1 MGIDKL
7 VKNLHK
13 NLDQGELKNATLR
26 CDRIDELL
34 GKLEKKKDKL
44 KNKLESET
52 SKSKRKK
59 LALELRIVTL
69 ELKKGRKRR
78 KELKAKCDRL
88 KK

>member
-7 VKNLHK
+7 VNNLHK
-13 NLDQGELKNATLR
+13 NLDQGKLENATVR
-26 CDRIDELL
+26 CERIDELL
-34 GKLEKKKDKL
+34 GKLEKKKSKL
-44 KNKLESET
+44 KNKLASEKR
-52 SKSKRKK
+52 KSKRKK